1 MINAEQLNAIKERAA
16 KATPG
21 PWRSAGLYG
30 VRTQNA
36 EALSIPLRP
45 EDATFIAHAREDV
58 PALVAEVER
67 LTTVKHR
74 LNSEIEIYRKQ
85 YEGAQIQLNESE
97 VDNERLR
104 KALEFYAEDNL
115 YVTQYDS
122 DFNGRTNAHTQIKK
136 DNGNIAKEAL
146 GIGEESN
153 AL

>member
-1 MINAEQLNAIKERAA
+1 MNAEQLNAIKERAA

-21 PWRSAGLYG
+21 QWL
-30 VRTQNA
+30 VRKHTNGTIDVISV
-36 EALSIPLRP
+36 ETTEHHEYLSRIELGEL
-45 EDATFIAHAREDV
+45 EDAEFIAHAREDV

-104 KALEFYAEDNL
+104 KALEFYADRKHYGIWTDASNNCPTTDVL
-115 YVTQYDS
+115 VD
-122 DFNGRTNAHTQIKK
+122 DGFR
-136 DNGNIAKEAL
+136 AKEAL
-146 GIGEESN
+146 E
-153 AL
+153 